1 MSSTTLTTEQRVAK
15 LCERLEPVLDKM
27 DGFEK
32 LDDRIKAVEKMLDVD
47 GDEPLDHAKIREE
60 FEKNRAFREE
70 TKRAIKN
77 RRDGFYA
84 SGIEEAPF
92 NVTKALF
99 GWSRGRGSK
108 RGFEEAGAMAEFE
121 AMQEC
126 LRAAEKNYSPA
137 VLKASGITVGNTES
151 AASLIADQLL
161 GEVIPDVYSQSAF
174 VNLNGQGD
182 GRTRVRV
189 VDGLV
194 GGEQKLNGFQRGFVF
209 YWVGA
214 GEDLTQSKFKTYEK
228 KLAPHKMGALTSIDE
243 DMELLASPGFDALM
257 RGDLVNGASE
267 EIDRVIA
274 FGAGGRE
281 PIGICNTPGVQF
293 YSAEDGTFY
302 TVGSADLSTINSGDW
317 QGAVLDFDGLEGLDL
332 HMAEAKIRPTASRA
346 TISGDRYFS
355 QLKRLK
361 VENYSTQTTGQPYL
375 LGMPMLSDAR
385 LRELI
390 GDFGRSQLDQF
401 LPTKPGA
408 SIGAPSATGTANC
421 ETVVRGNMDEVLF
434 ARWAG
439 MEITDDRGLG
449 SGFPSGSMLV
459 KLVMRAD
466 VLVREVRALRFCPDA
481 QVA

>member
-1 MSSTTLTTEQRVAK
+1 MEPNLTTEQRVAK
-15 LCERLEPVLDKM
+15 LCERMEPLLDKM
-27 DGFEK
+27 GGFEK
-32 LDDRIKAVEKMLDVD
+32 LDDRIKAVETLLDTD
-47 GDEPLDHAKIREE
+47 GDPIDMKAVRQHIEE
-60 FEKNRAFREE
+60 SKAFREQ
-70 TKRAIKN
+70 TAKALKN

-161 GEVIPDVYSQSAF
+161 GDIIPDVYSQSAF
-174 VNLNGQGD
+174 INLNGQSD

-194 GGEQKLNGFQRGFVF
+194 GGEQKLNGFKRGFVF

-214 GEDLTQSKFKTYEK
+214 GEDLTQSKFQTYDK

-243 DMELLASPGFDALM
+243 DMELLASPGFDGLM

-274 FGAGGRE
+274 FGVGGRE
-281 PIGICNTPGVQF
+281 PVGICNTPGVK
-293 YSAEDGTFY
+293 FY
-302 TVGSADLSTINSGDW
+302 TAQAKTFHTVGQTTLSSLNSGDW
-317 QGAVLDFDGLEGLDL
+317 QGAVLDFDGLEALDL
-332 HMAEAKIRPTASRA
+332 HMAEEKIRPTASRA
-346 TISGDRYFS
+346 TVSGDRFFS
-355 QLKRLK
+355 QLKQLK
-361 VENYSTQTTGQPYL
+361 VDNYSAQTTNRPYL
-375 LGMPMLSDAR
+375 LGMPMLTDAR

-390 GDFGRSQLDQF
+390 GDFGRSQLDFF

-408 SIGAPSATGTANC
+408 SIGAPSATGGTNC

-459 KLVMRAD
+459 KLVMRSD
-466 VLVREVRALRFCPDA
+466 VLVREVRAMRFCPDA
-481 QVA
+481 KVA